1 MHQMGPEKRS
11 EFDPGR
17 KMTRKK
23 ICTTFIF
30 SEKMSS
36 IFSGFA
42 ESSKWNYEKDEEEDY
57 RLTPLAKNL
66 ESFFQLSV
74 GKHIQIKDSLN
85 FLPSSL
91 DKLVEVRRKQGKTP
105 EKLIELFPNTWDFF
119 KKTYPHLSDD
129 LFQLLT
135 HRVYTLTGK
144 VILLE

>member
-1 MHQMGPEKRS
+1 M
-11 EFDPGR
+11 
-17 KMTRKK
+17 
-23 ICTTFIF
+23 
-30 SEKMSS
+30 
-36 IFSGFA
+36 
-42 ESSKWNYEKDEEEDY
+42 
-57 RLTPLAKNL
+57 TPLAKNL

-105 EKLIELFPNTWDFF
+105 EKLIELFPNTWHFF

-135 HRVYTLTGK
+135 HKGVYPYR
-144 VILLE
+144 